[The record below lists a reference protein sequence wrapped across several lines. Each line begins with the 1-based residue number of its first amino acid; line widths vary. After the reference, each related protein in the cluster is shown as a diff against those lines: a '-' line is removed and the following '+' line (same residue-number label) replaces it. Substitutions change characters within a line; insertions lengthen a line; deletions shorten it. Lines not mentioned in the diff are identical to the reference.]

1 MALTLLKALALAGV
15 GFALAPITAM
25 YVVPSIFKDAEPPPS
40 VNAHFSDSNG
50 IITTDPDIKI
60 DPLPLP
66 STKPQMTIIAPGL
79 NGKFVVHA
87 RIRGITV
94 PMVFDTGA
102 TVVALTYEDSA
113 RIGIRANPDSFT
125 TRIETANGSIKGAE
139 VMLPEIRVDSII
151 IRNVPAVILP
161 KGSMKSSL
169 LGRTF
174 WGRLGTGFSFDQGNL
189 VLKD

>member
-1 MALTLLKALALAGV
+1 MAGV
-15 GFALAPITAM
+15 GFALAPITAL
-25 YVVPSIFKDAEPPPS
+25 YVLPSHFEGTEPSPTVTAYVHEPD
-40 VNAHFSDSNG
+40 V
-50 IITTDPDIKI
+50 IIPTAPIVKI

-66 STKPQMTIIAPGL
+66 SSKPQITIIAPGL
-79 NGKFVVHA
+79 NGKFIVDTK
-87 RIRGITV
+87 IRGITV

-102 TVVALTYEDSA
+102 SVVALTYEDSA
-113 RIGIRANPDSFT
+113 RIGIKTSPDSFT
-125 TRIETANGSIKGAE
+125 MRIETANGSIKGAE

-151 IRNVPAVILP
+151 IRNVPAVVLP

-174 WGRLGTGFSFDQGNL
+174 WGRLSSGFSFNNGNL